1 MPEGAFSTKIKVKSD
16 KKKELK
22 VNALGGHTLGH
33 AFPFALL
40 HLEKCIKTSLT
51 KLTIYRPAISSLG
64 HRKP

>member
-1 MPEGAFSTKIKVKSD
+1 MVEGAFSAKINVKSD
-16 KKKELK
+16 KSKKLK

-33 AFPFALL
+33 AFTFALL

-51 KLTIYRPAISSLG
+51 KLKIYRPARSSLE